1 MPDNLF
7 SKRIARLRS
16 TYRNSGLRRFLEWW
30 GGELAALL
38 PARVRDQFVERR
50 DEIRIEKA
58 TEGGFTLAR
67 APATTDADAHHL
79 AADAV
84 TEDWQSAL
92 TALRARSEVPA
103 DLVLVL
109 ERRGVLD
116 RHLMLPLAAEDNL
129 AQVIAFEMDRQTPF
143 KPDQVRFD
151 HRVTKRDLVARQIGL
166 DLLIAPKTVVDAAM
180 APINSAGLALDVI
193 DILAE
198 DGRRSGFNLLPP
210 EARAPRSQRER
221 QLNWLLAAIV
231 VLLAWSAMSLSI
243 HNRERVLMDLQSD
256 VDRVR
261 VEARKVGKL
270 DTELGDAVS
279 GANFLTEKKLTHP
292 IVIDIIK
299 DLTDRLP
306 ENTALQRLSV
316 NRGEV
321 QIQGASTEASS
332 LIAILQKSTLIEGP
346 AVQGAITPD
355 PRTQKEQF
363 MIQARTKTKLA
374 EVADAAAAEG

>member
-38 PARVRDQFVERR
+38 PVRLRDQFVERR
-50 DEIRIEKA
+50 DEIRIEHLA
-58 TEGGFTLAR
+58 EGGFRLTR
-67 APATTDADAHHL
+67 VPGGSDADVHHL
-79 AADAV
+79 AVDAV

-92 TALRARSEVPA
+92 IALRARSEVPA
-103 DLVLVL
+103 DLVLII

-116 RHLMLPLAAEDNL
+116 RHLSLPLAAEDNL

-151 HRVTKRDLVARQIGL
+151 HRVTKRDLVARQLGL
-166 DLLIAPKTVVDAAM
+166 DLLIAPKTVVDAAT
-180 APINSAGLALDVI
+180 APVNSAGLALDAI
-193 DILAE
+193 DILTA

-210 EARAPRSQRER
+210 DARAPRSQRER

-231 VLLAWSAMSLSI
+231 VVLAWSAMSLSI
-243 HNRERVLMDLQSD
+243 HNRERVLAGLQAD

-270 DTELGDAVS
+270 DTELTDAVS
-279 GANFLTEKKLTHP
+279 GANFLTEKKLVHP
-292 IVIDIIK
+292 IVIDIVR
-299 DLTDRLP
+299 DLTERLP
-306 ENTALQRLSV
+306 ENTSLQRLSV

-321 QIQGASTEASS
+321 QIQGASSEASA
-332 LIAILQKSTLIEGP
+332 LIAILQKSALIEGP
-346 AVQGAITPD
+346 AVQGAISSD

-363 MIQARTKTKLA
+363 MIQARAKTKLA

>member
-7 SKRIARLRS
+7 SKRLARLRS
-16 TYRNSGLRRFLEWW
+16 TYRNSGLRRFLAWW

-38 PARVRDQFVERR
+38 PTRVRDQFVERR
-50 DEIRIEKA
+50 DEIRIEIA
-58 TEGGFTLAR
+58 PEGGFTLTR
-67 APATTDADAHHL
+67 VPATSEADVHQL
-79 AADAV
+79 AVDAV

-92 TALRARSEVPA
+92 IALRARSEVPA
-103 DLVLVL
+103 DLVLIV

-116 RHLMLPLAAEDNL
+116 RHLSLPLAAEDNL

-143 KPDQVRFD
+143 KPEQVRFD
-151 HRVTKRDLVARQIGL
+151 HRVTKRDLVARQLGL
-166 DLLIAPKTVVDAAM
+166 DLLIAPKTVVDAAT
-180 APINSAGLALDVI
+180 APVNSAGLALDAI
-193 DILAE
+193 DILAT

-210 EARAPRSQRER
+210 ESRAPRSRREQ

-243 HNRERVLMDLQSD
+243 HNRERVLADLQAD
-256 VDRVR
+256 VDQVR
-261 VEARKVGKL
+261 VEARKVAKL
-270 DTELGDAVS
+270 DAELTDAVS
-279 GANFLTEKKLTHP
+279 GANFLTEKKLAHP

-299 DLTDRLP
+299 DLTERLP
-306 ENTALQRLSV
+306 ENTSLQRLSV

-321 QIQGASTEASS
+321 QIQGASAEASA
-332 LIAILQKSTLIEGP
+332 LIAILQKSALIEGP

-363 MIQARTKTKLA
+363 MIQARAKTKLA
-374 EVADAAAAEG
+374 EVADATATEG